1 MIRVSI
7 IGSGN
12 VAFHLISALQKAET
26 IELVQVC
33 ARSKQNIECIV
44 ATEKIVTNV
53 SDLQPV
59 DVCIIAV
66 SDNAISKISASI
78 PFENQ
83 IVAHTSGSIAMTDL
97 SSRNRRAVF
106 YPLQTFSVQKAVDFS
121 TIPICLETEMPEDYA
136 ILEEVAL
143 AISKIT
149 YAINSQQRKALH
161 VAAVFVNNFV
171 NQLYQ
176 VGFEICSENNIPFEI
191 LKPLIVETAV
201 KTATLTPLQAQTGP
215 AKRKDNTT
223 IATHLEFLKDENKQ
237 AIYQLLTQTIQSYEK
252 EL

>member
-1 MIRVSI
+1 MITVSI

-12 VAFHLISALQKAET
+12 VAFHLISALQKADT

-33 ARSKQNIECIV
+33 ARNKHNIEGNV
-44 ATEKIVTNV
+44 DSEKIVSNV

-66 SDNAISKISASI
+66 SDNAISKISASL

-83 IVAHTSGSIAMTDL
+83 IVAHTSGSIAMTEL
-97 SSRNRRAVF
+97 SSKNRRAVF
-106 YPLQTFSVQKAVDFS
+106 YPLQTFSVQKSVDFCG
-121 TIPICLETEMPEDYA
+121 IPICLETETKEDYVT
-136 ILEEVAL
+136 LEKVAL
-143 AISKIT
+143 TLSRRT
-149 YAINSQQRKALH
+149 YAIDSHQRKALH

-176 VGFEICSENNIPFEI
+176 VGYEICSEKNIPFDI
-191 LKPLIVETAV
+191 LKPLIAETAA
-201 KTATLTPLQAQTGP
+201 KLETLTPLQAQTGP
-215 AKRKDNTT
+215 AKRKDNKIITS
-223 IATHLEFLKDENKQ
+223 HLEFLKDENKE
-237 AIYQLLTQTIQSYEK
+237 AIYQLMTQTIQSYEK

>member
-33 ARSKQNIECIV
+33 ARSKQNIKSII
-44 ATEKIVTNV
+44 ASEKIVSNV

-59 DVCIIAV
+59 DLCIIAV
-66 SDNAISKISASI
+66 SDDAISKISDSL
-78 PFENQ
+78 PFNNK
-83 IVAHTSGSIAMTDL
+83 IVAHTSGSIAMSDL
-97 SSRNRRAVF
+97 SSKNRRAVF

-121 TIPICLETEMPEDYA
+121 TIPICLETETKEDYV
-136 ILEEVAL
+136 ILEKVAL
-143 AISKIT
+143 AISKMT
-149 YAINSQQRKALH
+149 YAIDSQQRKALH

-176 VGFEICSENNIPFEI
+176 IGFEICSENNIPFDI
-191 LKPLIVETAV
+191 LKPLIAETAA
-201 KTATLTPLQAQTGP
+201 KLETLRPLQAQTGP
-215 AKRKDNTT
+215 AKRKDDTT
-223 IATHLEFLKDENKQ
+223 IASHLEFLKDENRQ